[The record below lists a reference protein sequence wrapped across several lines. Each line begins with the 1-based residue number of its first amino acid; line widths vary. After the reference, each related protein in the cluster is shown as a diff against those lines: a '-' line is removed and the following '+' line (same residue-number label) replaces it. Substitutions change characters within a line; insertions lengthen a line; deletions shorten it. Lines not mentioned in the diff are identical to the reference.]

1 MSSFKFGYKGENM
14 NFQQLRYA
22 VEIEKTNSITAAAK
36 NLYMGQPNL
45 SKSIK
50 ELENELGTVLFH
62 RTAKGMEPTSSGLQF
77 LRYAKDILRQ
87 VDELQALYQPG
98 QDDCVRFSISVPR
111 ATYIADAFAH
121 FLSMY
126 KDMTSLDVQYRETNS
141 SEALSDAAVGDS
153 QLSIL
158 RYQKIYESHF
168 SGLIA
173 QNRLVSEV
181 IVEYPM
187 VLLMSKKH
195 PLASQDD
202 VPYHALENYTQIVH
216 GDIQIPKLPLSQLN
230 KGAGRGGTRRIYVYD
245 RGSLFELLRKVEGS
259 YMWVSPFPQ
268 AELDRHDLTQKTCKD
283 AGINQDVAVW
293 RASTGLSQPAKQF
306 LEQLKQSLKNGFEVE

>member
-1 MSSFKFGYKGENM
+1 M

-22 VEIEKTNSITAAAK
+22 VEIEKTSSITAAAK

-87 VDELQALYQPG
+87 IDELQALYQPG
-98 QDDCVRFSISVPR
+98 QTDCMRFSISVPR
-111 ATYIADAFAH
+111 ATYIADTFAN
-121 FLSMY
+121 FLSRY
-126 KDMTSLDVQYRETNS
+126 EKNRSLDVQYRETNS
-141 SEALSDAAVGDS
+141 IEALSDAAVGDS

-181 IVEYPM
+181 IFEYPM
-187 VLLMSKKH
+187 VLLMSKEH
-195 PLASQDD
+195 PLAQEADIA
-202 VPYHALENYTQIVH
+202 YHSLEDYTQIVH

-230 KGAGRGGTRRIYVYD
+230 KNAGKGGTRRIYVYD
-245 RGSLFELLRKVEGS
+245 RGSLFELLRKVHGS

-268 AELDRHDLTQKTCKD
+268 AELDRHDLVQKTCKE

-293 RASTGLSQPAKQF
+293 RASTGLTPPAKQF
-306 LEQLKQSLKNGFEVE
+306 LEQLKQNLKKEFGQTQFIL

>member
-1 MSSFKFGYKGENM
+1 M

-22 VEIEKTNSITAAAK
+22 VEIEKTSSITAAAK

-62 RTAKGMEPTSSGLQF
+62 RTAKGMEPTTSGFQF

-87 VDELQALYQPG
+87 IDELQALYQPG
-98 QDDCVRFSISVPR
+98 QTDCMRFSVSVPR
-111 ATYIADAFAH
+111 ATYIADAFAL
-121 FLSMY
+121 FLSQY
-126 KDMTSLDVQYRETNS
+126 EKNQSLDVQYRETNS
-141 SEALSDAAVGDS
+141 TEALTDAAVGDAH
-153 QLSIL
+153 LAIL

-168 SGLIA
+168 LNLIA
-173 QNRLVSEV
+173 QHRMVSEV
-181 IVEYPM
+181 IFEYPM
-187 VLLMSKKH
+187 VLLMSKQH
-195 PLASQDD
+195 PLAKQKDIS
-202 VPYHALENYTQIVH
+202 YHSLEKYTQIVH
-216 GDIQIPKLPLSQLN
+216 GDIQIPKLSLSQLSKHQEKN
-230 KGAGRGGTRRIYVYD
+230 GTRRIYVYD

-268 AELDRHDLTQKTCKD
+268 AELSRHDLIQKSCRE

-293 RASTGLSQPAKQF
+293 RASTGLTPPAKQF
-306 LEQLKQSLKNGFEVE
+306 LDLLKGELKKEFSPNTSF

>member
-1 MSSFKFGYKGENM
+1 M

-22 VEIEKTNSITAAAK
+22 VEIEKTSSITAAAK

-62 RTAKGMEPTSSGLQF
+62 RTAKGMEPTASGLQF

-98 QDDCVRFSISVPR
+98 QTDCVRFSVSVPR
-111 ATYIADAFAH
+111 ATYIADAFAL
-121 FLSMY
+121 FLSNY
-126 KDMTSLDVQYRETNS
+126 EKRRSLDVQYRETNS
-141 SEALSDAAVGDS
+141 TEALTDAAVGDS
-153 QLSIL
+153 HLSIL

-168 SGLIA
+168 QQLIA

-181 IVEYPM
+181 IFEYPM
-187 VLLMSKKH
+187 MVLMSKQH
-195 PLASQDD
+195 PLAQQSE
-202 VPYHALENYTQIVH
+202 VAYHALEQYTQIVH

-230 KGAGRGGTRRIYVYD
+230 KNSEKSGTRRIYVYD

-268 AELDRHDLTQKTCKD
+268 AELDRHDLIQKPCKE

-293 RASTGLSQPAKQF
+293 RASTGLTPPAKQF
-306 LEQLKQSLKNGFEVE
+306 LELLKEELKREFNGQLLHIK